1 MRRAIIEL
9 RGCASYRKGARLFVK
24 DIPQVVEG
32 DQSIAY
38 FRGREEFS
46 VREITPV
53 AEAPVVEPE
62 VEAEVEA
69 DDVDLP
75 PPAEQGELA
84 IEAEPVIEK
93 TPAKRKVVKKRS

>member
-9 RGCASYRKGARLFVK
+9 RGCASYRKGTRLFVK

-62 VEAEVEA
+62 VEA